1 MALKDILSEVPP
13 TRGYYYMEA
22 IKARALTKVF
32 GDLVAVDHI
41 DLDIQSGVVYGLLGP
56 NGAGKT
62 TTFRMIYGVL
72 KPTAGKVWVYGYDVS
87 KEPVKAKKMIGV
99 LPEDT
104 GIYPRLTAEENL
116 IYFGKLHGMPEAE
129 LRRKV
134 EEYLSI
140 LELEEKRDFIAE
152 KLSKGQR
159 KKVAF
164 IRAILHDPP
173 ILLLDEPT
181 TGVDVVS
188 AREIRHMIKGY
199 AERGN
204 TVVLASH
211 NMLEVEQLCDV
222 VSIMHKGKII
232 HTGSIEEIKRL
243 EGVKEL
249 EEVFVRL
256 VRAEVIE

>member
-1 MALKDILSEVPP
+1 
-13 TRGYYYMEA
+13 MEA
-22 IKARALTKVF
+22 VKARGLTKVF
-32 GDLVAVDHI
+32 GELVAVDHI
-41 DLDIQSGVVYGLLGP
+41 DLDIPSGVVFGLLGP

-72 KPTAGKVWVYGYDVS
+72 RPTEGKVWVYGHDVS
-87 KEPVKAKKMIGV
+87 KDAVNAKKMMGV

-116 IYFGKLHGMPEAE
+116 IYFGKLHGMPEEE
-129 LRRKV
+129 LRRKID
-134 EEYLSI
+134 EYLSM

-159 KKVAF
+159 KKLAF

-181 TGVDVVS
+181 SGVDVISV
-188 AREIRHMIKGY
+188 REIRDMIKDY
-199 AERGN
+199 AGKGN
-204 TVVLASH
+204 TVILASH
-211 NMLEVEQLCDV
+211 NMFEVEQLCDL
-222 VSIMHKGKII
+222 VSIMHRGKII

-249 EEVFVRL
+249 EDVFMRL
-256 VRAEVIE
+256 LTLSPLK

>member
-1 MALKDILSEVPP
+1 
-13 TRGYYYMEA
+13 MEA
-22 IKARALTKVF
+22 VKARGLTKVF
-32 GDLVAVDHI
+32 GELVAVDHI
-41 DLDIQSGVVYGLLGP
+41 DLDIPSGVVFGLLGP

-72 KPTAGKVWVYGYDVS
+72 RPTEGKVWVYGHDVS
-87 KEPVKAKKMIGV
+87 KDAVNAKKMMGV

-116 IYFGKLHGMPEAE
+116 IYFGKLHGMPEEE
-129 LRRKV
+129 LRRKID
-134 EEYLSI
+134 EYLSM

-159 KKVAF
+159 KKLAF

-181 TGVDVVS
+181 SGVDVIS
-188 AREIRHMIKGY
+188 AREIRDMIKDY
-199 AERGN
+199 AGKGN
-204 TVVLASH
+204 TVILASH
-211 NMLEVEQLCDV
+211 NMFEVEQLCDL
-222 VSIMHKGKII
+222 VSIMHRGKII

-249 EEVFVRL
+249 EDVFMRL
-256 VRAEVIE
+256 LTLSPLK

>member
-1 MALKDILSEVPP
+1 
-13 TRGYYYMEA
+13 
-22 IKARALTKVF
+22 
-32 GDLVAVDHI
+32 
-41 DLDIQSGVVYGLLGP
+41 
-56 NGAGKT
+56 
-62 TTFRMIYGVL
+62 MIYGVL
-72 KPTAGKVWVYGYDVS
+72 RPTEGRVWVYGHDVS
-87 KEPVKAKKMIGV
+87 EEPVKAKNLMGV

-116 IYFGKLHGMPEAE
+116 IYFGKLHGMTETE
-129 LRRKV
+129 LKRKIK
-134 EEYLSI
+134 EYLSI

-181 TGVDVVS
+181 SGVDVVS
-188 AREIRHMIKGY
+188 ARDIRNMIKDY
-199 AERGN
+199 AKKGK

-211 NMLEVEQLCDV
+211 NMLEVEQLCDL
-222 VSIMHKGKII
+222 VSIMHKGRII

-256 VRAEVIE
+256 VKAEVVE

>member
-1 MALKDILSEVPP
+1 
-13 TRGYYYMEA
+13 MEA
-22 IKARALTKVF
+22 VKARGLTKVF
-32 GDLVAVDHI
+32 GELVAVDHI
-41 DLDIQSGVVYGLLGP
+41 DLDIPSGVVFGLLGP

-72 KPTAGKVWVYGYDVS
+72 RPTEGKVWVYGHDVS
-87 KEPVKAKKMIGV
+87 KDAVNAKKMMGV

-116 IYFGKLHGMPEAE
+116 IYFGKLHGMPEEE
-129 LRRKV
+129 LRRKID
-134 EEYLSI
+134 EYLSM

-181 TGVDVVS
+181 SGVDVIS
-188 AREIRHMIKGY
+188 AREIRDMIKDY
-199 AERGN
+199 AGKGN
-204 TVVLASH
+204 TVILASH
-211 NMLEVEQLCDV
+211 NMFEVEQLCDL
-222 VSIMHKGKII
+222 VSIMHRGKII

-249 EEVFVRL
+249 EDVFMRL
-256 VRAEVIE
+256 LTLSPLK

>member
-1 MALKDILSEVPP
+1 
-13 TRGYYYMEA
+13 MEA
-22 IKARALTKVF
+22 IRVRGLTKVF

-41 DLDIQSGVVYGLLGP
+41 DLDIPSGTVFGLLGP

-72 KPTAGKVWVYGYDVS
+72 RPTEGKIWVYDHDVLE
-87 KEPVKAKKMIGV
+87 EPVKAKKLMGV

-116 IYFGKLHGMPEAE
+116 IYFGKLHGMPETE
-129 LRRKV
+129 LRTKIEV
-134 EEYLSI
+134 YLSI
-140 LELEEKRDFIAE
+140 LELKEKRDFIAE

-181 TGVDVVS
+181 SGVDVVS
-188 AREIRHMIKGY
+188 ARDIRDMIKDY
-199 AERGN
+199 AKKGN

-222 VSIMHKGKII
+222 VSIMHKGRII

-256 VRAEVIE
+256 VRAEVVE

>member
-1 MALKDILSEVPP
+1 
-13 TRGYYYMEA
+13 MEA
-22 IKARALTKVF
+22 VKARGLTKVF
-32 GDLVAVDHI
+32 GELVAVDHI
-41 DLDIQSGVVYGLLGP
+41 DLDIPSGVVFGLLGP

-72 KPTAGKVWVYGYDVS
+72 RPTEGKVWVYGHDVS
-87 KEPVKAKKMIGV
+87 KDAVNAKKMMGV

-116 IYFGKLHGMPEAE
+116 IYFGKLHGMPEEE
-129 LRRKV
+129 LRRKID
-134 EEYLSI
+134 EYLSM

-181 TGVDVVS
+181 SGVDVISV
-188 AREIRHMIKGY
+188 REIRDMIKDY
-199 AERGN
+199 AGKGN
-204 TVVLASH
+204 TVILASH
-211 NMLEVEQLCDV
+211 NMFEVEQLCDL
-222 VSIMHKGKII
+222 VSIMHRGKII

-249 EEVFVRL
+249 EDVFMRL
-256 VRAEVIE
+256 LTLSPLK

>member
-1 MALKDILSEVPP
+1 
-13 TRGYYYMEA
+13 MEA
-22 IKARALTKVF
+22 IKARGLTKVF

-41 DLDIQSGVVYGLLGP
+41 DLDIPSGVVFGLLGP

-72 KPTAGKVWVYGYDVS
+72 RPTEGRVWVYGHDVS
-87 KEPVKAKKMIGV
+87 EEPVKAKNLMGV

-116 IYFGKLHGMPEAE
+116 IYFGKLHGMPETE
-129 LRRKV
+129 LKRKIK
-134 EEYLSI
+134 EYLSI

-181 TGVDVVS
+181 SGVDVVS
-188 AREIRHMIKGY
+188 ARDIRNMIKDY
-199 AERGN
+199 AKKGN

-211 NMLEVEQLCDV
+211 NMLEVEQLCDL
-222 VSIMHKGKII
+222 VSIMHKGRII

-256 VRAEVIE
+256 VRAEVVE